1 MKKILSLVLCVTLFS
16 VLLPFGGVIASE
28 ETVTPEYIS
37 VPVNIADSLRNVRLF
52 ADYGDVLNFVHYKN
66 SLSFDG
72 TAETSVMSIQGFKGA
87 ITTQHGK
94 INYSWKNQ
102 WQKGTDGK
110 YLDSDNKNTLILSG
124 IEYDMTVN
132 SADQG
137 SSAIELNGNQKPEF
151 SVESGY
157 YSKVNFL
164 AQSVL
169 GVGYNSTTTN
179 DGLDVTLTYEDGSKE
194 EKNTGAIYSSVS
206 NAVENLGE
214 PYIMADIIKGTADS
228 TAKTTTFAATSP
240 EWTYSY
246 IKPYSVDV
254 DSDKKLKSI
263 TVNGKVNTTLFS
275 ITALTTKDLQDK
287 TYIDAVESALT
298 DLGEVSELTY
308 SSENATKINTLNQAL
323 QACTTNNVTLSDTLQ
338 SNANAVLSAWAELLP
353 VSVPVDISKTALG
366 AVKIFANYNESVS
379 GWWESSL
386 SYLNSQKRI
395 MSLKSFKDGD
405 GNFTWKTSW
414 QKDGNGNYLDSE
426 ITNTAVLDGIEY
438 NMTVQSATKGGS
450 AYEFNNH
457 NEANYTL
464 TEGYYSDISL
474 LLDGPLGKE
483 YYSSNQNAITKL
495 TIQLNYADGSNEK
508 VTTAD
513 IHNSYYSGS
522 GSYMKVATLNATTA
536 NNVTTFAG
544 ENSGADVYIIS
555 YSVPVDKNKKLT
567 SFTILTEGGHANIFA
582 ITALTNKGLQQKSED
597 EKVVS
602 VPVKIADSLYT
613 RKVYS
618 NFGETAKVAWNMFS
632 YGRTANI
639 YLDGFKNKQQNTS
652 GYGLVNY
659 DWKNAWGKNDKRN
672 TLIMDSTGIEYD
684 MYLESSQNGGGAVDA
699 SGNAGVLSFD
709 VSDNYYE
716 KISLLLS
723 GITGIGYNNAT
734 TDKGLQ
740 IVLTY
745 ADGTEEL
752 KTTDGL
758 YNGWSNGVERDEK
771 LKNGFLRLNVIQ
783 EISSESAPQ
792 GDTTYEKTTTF
803 GTELTSYPAF
813 ITAYEVEVNKEK
825 LLEKIS
831 VISGNTKAGLNNN
844 GKCVYTYESGANSG
858 ANLFAITAVSTKGT
872 MEKNKTTEL
881 TALVNGITAD
891 SLTYT
896 RENAGKVSCI
906 NKLYKALTADGIT
919 LDSGLTAKISDI
931 NSKWQTLS
939 AQKPILIGEISN
951 STYTNGDYTYLQVNA
966 TLINSAVE
974 SGISGDV
981 FVALYDK
988 TTNKLL
994 EVKTITSQS
1003 FAYGTEVTLNESF
1016 GINANDLEKYEVK
1029 AFVWDSLSEMKPIS
1043 EFAAIK

>member
-37 VPVNIADSLRNVRLF
+37 VPVDISNGGLGEVKLF
-52 ADYGDVLNFVHYKN
+52 ADYKDTLNDWWTS
-66 SLSFDG
+66 SLTYFDG
-72 TAETSVMSIQGFKGA
+72 GNYIMNLTAFKDA
-87 ITTQHGK
+87 T
-94 INYSWKNQ
+94 YWKND
-102 WQKGTDGK
+102 WKKGEDGK
-110 YLDSDNKNTLILSG
+110 YLDSDNKNTAVLNG
-124 IEYDMTVN
+124 IEYSMTVN

-137 SSAIELNGNQKPEF
+137 ASAYEFNGNVKPAYT
-151 SVESGY
+151 VKSGY
-157 YSKVNFL
+157 YSNISL
-164 AQSVL
+164 LMQSAL
-169 GVGYNSTTTN
+169 GKEYYDAVGNSTAKTS
-179 DGLDVTLTYEDGSKE
+179 LDITLTYEDNSTE
-194 EKNTGAIYSSVS
+194 NVNTGDMYNSLRGT
-206 NAVENLGE
+206 NVENSGDAFMKIE
-214 PYIMADIIKGTADS
+214 TIKGTTTS
-228 TAKTTTFAATSP
+228 NVTTFAETNSGSYA
-240 EWTYSY
+240 Y
-246 IKPYSVDV
+246 IKPYNITVNSN
-254 DSDKKLKSI
+254 KKLKSI
-263 TVNGKVNTTLFS
+263 QLTAGGNANLFA
-275 ITALTTKDLQDK
+275 ITAVTTSTLQNK
-287 TYIDAVESALT
+287 KYIDAVESALT

-338 SNANAVLSAWAELLP
+338 SNANDVLSAWAELLP
-353 VSVPVDISKTALG
+353 VSVPVDISKTDLG

-379 GWWESSL
+379 AWWESSL

-414 QKDGNGNYLDSE
+414 QKDDNGNYLDTE

-450 AYEFNNH
+450 AYEFNN
-457 NEANYTL
+457 NKEANYTL
-464 TEGYYSDISL
+464 TEGYYSDINL

-483 YYSSNQNAITKL
+483 YYSSSSNAITKL

-544 ENSGADVYIIS
+544 ENSGVDVYIIP
-555 YSVPVDKNKKLT
+555 YSVPVKQNKKLT
-567 SFTILTEGGHANIFA
+567 SFTILKEGGHANIFA
-582 ITALTNKGLQQKSED
+582 ITALTNKGLQQKLED

-613 RKVYS
+613 RKVYT
-618 NFGETAKVAWNMFS
+618 NFGETAELWYNMFAQ
-632 YGRTANI
+632 GHEANI
-639 YLDGFKNKQQNTS
+639 YLDGFKNKNQSST
-652 GYGLVNY
+652 GYGIVNY
-659 DWKNAWGKNDKRN
+659 DWKNTWGTGDKRN
-672 TLIMDSTGIEYD
+672 TLIMNSTGIEYD
-684 MYLESSQNGGGAVDA
+684 MYLESSATGGGAVDA
-699 SGNAGVLSFD
+699 SGNAGILSFD
-709 VSDNYYE
+709 VEDNYYE
-716 KISLLLS
+716 KVSMLMS
-723 GITGIGYNNAT
+723 GVSVADYGN
-734 TDKGLQ
+734 TDGVQ
-740 IVLTY
+740 VVLTY

-752 KTTDGL
+752 KATGEL
-758 YNGWSNGVERDEK
+758 YNAYNNAVERSGKAYLSLNTVGVGSYENVESETVEK
-771 LKNGFLRLNVIQ
+771 KATFNTSI
-783 EISSESAPQ
+783 
-792 GDTTYEKTTTF
+792 TTY
-803 GTELTSYPAF
+803 PAY
-813 ITAYEVEVNKEK
+813 ITAYEIEVNKEK

-831 VISGNTKAGLNNN
+831 VISGNTKAELNNN
-844 GKCVYTYESGANSG
+844 EKCVYTYEANANSG

-872 MEKNKTTEL
+872 MEKDKTTEL
-881 TALVNGITAD
+881 TALVNGITVD

-919 LDSGLTAKISDI
+919 LDSNLTVTISGI

-939 AQKPILIGEISN
+939 AQKPILIGETSN
-951 STYTNGDYTYLQVNA
+951 STYTSGEYTYLKVNA
-966 TLINSAVE
+966 TLVNSAVE
-974 SGISGDV
+974 NGISGDV

-1003 FAYGTEVTLNESF
+1003 FAYGTEVTLNKSF
-1016 GINANDLEKYEVK
+1016 GINANDLNKYEVK
-1029 AFVWDSLSEMKPIS
+1029 AFVWGSLSEMKPIS

>member
-28 ETVTPEYIS
+28 ETVTSEYIS
-37 VPVNIADSLRNVRLF
+37 VPVEIADSLRNVVLF
-52 ADYGDVLNFVHYKN
+52 ADYGDVLNFVHYEN

-72 TAETSVMSIQGFKGA
+72 IAKTSVMSIQGFKGA
-87 ITTQHGK
+87 TTTQHGK

-179 DGLDVTLTYEDGSKE
+179 GGLDVTLTYEDGSKE

-228 TAKTTTFAATSP
+228 TAKTTTFATTSP

-263 TVNGKVNTTLFS
+263 TVNGKVNTTLFA

-287 TYIDAVESALT
+287 F
-298 DLGEVSELTY
+298 
-308 SSENATKINTLNQAL
+308 ENEKT
-323 QACTTNNVTLSDTLQ
+323 
-338 SNANAVLSAWAELLP
+338 
-353 VSVPVDISKTALG
+353 VSVPVMISKDLFTRQVFTEYGDTVNISWNMLG
-366 AVKIFANYNESVS
+366 ASAGKEHLMSVKSMKLGGADSYGNSEKAFSWKREWKKNTDGSFDRTDTDNTAIFDNIEYDMYVVS
-379 GWWESSL
+379 GATHGGAVDATGNNKTFSFDITPGYYTGISMLANNTGSS
-386 SYLNSQKRI
+386 KGTGFGVV
-395 MSLKSFKDGD
+395 LKYSDGSEELV
-405 GNFTWKTSW
+405 KTSDLYGALQDNDADKLANRMQIRTIALSEQNTSDSGYEKANTYTTDENTENW
-414 QKDGNGNYLDSE
+414 VQAYIVPVTATVDSTKKLTGITLVCGN
-426 ITNTAVLDGIEY
+426 T
-438 NMTVQSATKGGS
+438 SATKG
-450 AYEFNNH
+450 E
-457 NEANYTL
+457 
-464 TEGYYSDISL
+464 
-474 LLDGPLGKE
+474 DGK
-483 YYSSNQNAITKL
+483 Y
-495 TIQLNYADGSNEK
+495 
-508 VTTAD
+508 
-513 IHNSYYSGS
+513 
-522 GSYMKVATLNATTA
+522 
-536 NNVTTFAG
+536 TFAQQNG
-544 ENSGADVYIIS
+544 VYGNGNL
-555 YSVPVDKNKKLT
+555 Y
-567 SFTILTEGGHANIFA
+567 A
-582 ITALTNKGLQQKSED
+582 ITAVTNKGLQQKLED

-613 RKVYS
+613 RKVYA
-618 NFGETAKVAWNMFS
+618 NFGETAELWYNMFAAS
-632 YGRTANI
+632 KDANI
-639 YLDGFKNKQQNTS
+639 HLDSFKNVAQTK
-652 GYGLVNY
+652 YGKNNY
-659 DWKNAWGKNDKRN
+659 SWKNAWGESDRN
-672 TLIMDSTGIEYD
+672 TLIFNDTGYD
-684 MYLESSQNGGGAVDA
+684 MYVKSSATGGGSVDA

-709 VSDNYYE
+709 VEDNYYE
-716 KISLLLS
+716 KISMLLS

-745 ADGTEEL
+745 ADGTEDL
-752 KTTDGL
+752 KNTGDL
-758 YNGWSNGVERDEK
+758 YYTFSNKVEQLGRPFMMLNAVSKTSEETVNSKTVERK
-771 LKNGFLRLNVIQ
+771 V
-783 EISSESAPQ
+783 
-792 GDTTYEKTTTF
+792 TF
-803 GTELTSYPAF
+803 GSSVEDWVY
-813 ITAYEVEVNKEK
+813 AYIMPYEIEVNKDK
-825 LLEKIS
+825 LLEKVS
-831 VISGNTKAGLNNN
+831 VISGNTKATLGDN
-844 GKCVYTYESGANSG
+844 GKCTYSFEASANSG
-858 ANLFAITAVSTKGT
+858 ANLFAITAVTSKGT
-872 MEKNKTTEL
+872 MKKDKTTEL
-881 TALVNGITAD
+881 TALVNGITVD

-919 LDSGLTAKISDI
+919 LDSDLTAKISDI

-1016 GINANDLEKYEVK
+1016 GINAIDIEKYEVK